1 MQIHLL
7 AVGTRMPGWVQEGY
21 NEFAKRMP
29 PECRLNLIEIP
40 LARRSKSASIE
51 QLKQQE
57 GERLLA
63 AIPRNSQVW
72 ALDTHGSSWSTEQLA
87 DKLTDWLQSGQDIA
101 LLIGGPDGLSRHC
114 LQQAAGK
121 WSLSALTLPHPLV
134 RIIVAEQLYRAM
146 SIIKHHPYHK

>member
-1 MQIHLL
+1 MHIHLL
-7 AVGTRMPGWVQEGY
+7 AVGSKMPGWVEQGY
-21 NEFAKRMP
+21 DEYARRMP

-40 LARRSKSASIE
+40 LAKRSKAAAID

-63 AIPRNSQVW
+63 AVPKNSRVW
-72 ALDTHGSSWSTEQLA
+72 ALDSQGQSWRTEQLA
-87 DKLTDWLQSGQDIA
+87 GQLTDWLQGGQDVA
-101 LLIGGPDGLSRHC
+101 LLIGGPDGLSRDC
-114 LQQAAGK
+114 LQQADGR
-121 WSLSALTLPHPLV
+121 WSLSPLTLPHPLV

>member
-1 MQIHLL
+1 
-7 AVGTRMPGWVQEGY
+7 
-21 NEFAKRMP
+21 
-29 PECRLNLIEIP
+29 
-40 LARRSKSASIE
+40 
-51 QLKQQE
+51 
-57 GERLLA
+57 LLA

-72 ALDTHGSSWSTEQLA
+72 ALDTHGSSWHTEQLA

-101 LLIGGPDGLSRHC
+101 LLIGGPDGLSRQC
-114 LQQAAGK
+114 LQQATGK

>member
-1 MQIHLL
+1 
-7 AVGTRMPGWVQEGY
+7 MPAWVQQGY
-21 NEFAKRMP
+21 DEFARRMP
-29 PECRLNLIEIP
+29 PECRLHLVEIP
-40 LARRSKSASIE
+40 LAKRSKSSSIE

-63 AIPRNSQVW
+63 AVPKNSQVW
-72 ALDTHGSSWSTEQLA
+72 ALDCSGSHWNTEQLSE
-87 DKLTDWLQSGQDIA
+87 KLTDWLQSGQDIA

-114 LQQAAGK
+114 LQQVTGK
-121 WSLSALTLPHPLV
+121 WSLSNLTLPHPLV

>member
-114 LQQAAGK
+114 LQQVSGK